1 MRAASDFQV
10 SRSRCAPVILA
21 CACLL
26 LGFLPQA
33 AAKSIPRPHR
43 QPKGIV
49 HTIQHLEA
57 QWRLAQLKGDTAT
70 MANMLSSDYLGIYS
84 DGTLATRNETL
95 AAVRSGALH
104 FTEMN
109 VSDVKIR
116 VFGTTVVVVS
126 KAQVQGSKDG
136 ESIDGSYRYTR
147 VYHRINGAW
156 KIVSFEA
163 SSLRHHRHHPHPAH
177 NPS

>member
-1 MRAASDFQV
+1 MRAASDFQA
-10 SRSRCAPVILA
+10 SRSRRAPAILA
-21 CACLL
+21 CVCLL
-26 LGFLPQA
+26 LGFLPRA
-33 AAKSIPRPHR
+33 TAKSIPRPHR
-43 QPKGIV
+43 QPKDIV
-49 HTIQHLEA
+49 HTIQHLES

-84 DGTLATRNETL
+84 DGTLATKNETI
-95 AAVRSGALH
+95 AAVKSGALH

-126 KAQVQGSKDG
+126 KAQVEGSKDG
-136 ESIDGSYRYTR
+136 EPINGTYRYTR

-163 SSLRHHRHHPHPAH
+163 SSLRHRHHTHPPHK
-177 NPS
+177 SS